1 MNEGI
6 VYVVYGQA
14 ARREAAVSVASLRA
28 VAENND
34 YPVAVVGERVA
45 GAGRIGFISPFG
57 EAPRASRWAKLNLD
71 LISPFRYTL
80 YLDADTR
87 VRGDLAPGFK
97 LLADGW
103 DLAIAPSGRQ
113 GGDVMGHL
121 PEEERFRTKVSLR
134 NPLPL
139 QWQAGLF
146 YFERERT
153 GALFAAWREAWQRFR
168 GQDQGALLR
177 ALAAS
182 PIRVWALGDVW
193 NRARGEVV
201 EHLFGRA
208 RGIDN

>member
-6 VYVVYGQA
+6 VYVVYGQG
-14 ARREAAVSVASLRA
+14 ARREATASLASLRV
-28 VAENND
+28 VAEND
-34 YPVAVVGERVA
+34 YPVAVVGEEIA
-45 GAGRIGFISPFG
+45 GAERIGFVSPFG
-57 EAPRASRWAKLNLD
+57 EGGQASRWAKLNLD

-87 VRGDLAPGFK
+87 VRGDLAAGFRM
-97 LLADGW
+97 LADGW
-103 DLAIAPSGRQ
+103 DMAIAPSGRQ

-121 PEEERFRTKVSLR
+121 PMEERDYTLGMLE

-146 YFERERT
+146 YFERERA

-182 PIRVWALGDVW
+182 PIRVWALGGIW
-193 NRARGEVV
+193 NRSRGEVV
-201 EHLFGRA
+201 EHLFGKA
-208 RGIDN
+208 R